1 MRPVVNSVEY
11 FAIVEGRGGG
21 GRLFEGLG
29 REEVD
34 DKRED
39 VSRARHSSQRATS

>member
-1 MRPVVNSVEY
+1 MRPLGNSVEY
-11 FAIVEGRGGG
+11 FAIVVRGG
-21 GRLFEGLG
+21 GRLFEGVG

>member
-1 MRPVVNSVEY
+1 MRPLGNSVEY
-11 FAIVEGRGGG
+11 FAIVERGGG
-21 GRLFEGLG
+21 GRLFEGG

-39 VSRARHSSQRATS
+39 VSRARHSSQRATTS

>member
-1 MRPVVNSVEY
+1 MRPLGNSVEY
-11 FAIVEGRGGG
+11 FAIVVRRGGG
-21 GRLFEGLG
+21 GRLFEGG

-39 VSRARHSSQRATS
+39 VSRASHSSQRATS

>member
-1 MRPVVNSVEY
+1 MRPLGNSVEY
-11 FAIVEGRGGG
+11 FAIVVGRGR
-21 GRLFEGLG
+21 RLFEGG

-39 VSRARHSSQRATS
+39 VSRACHSSQRATS

>member
-1 MRPVVNSVEY
+1 MRPLGNSVEY
-11 FAIVEGRGGG
+11 FAIVVRG